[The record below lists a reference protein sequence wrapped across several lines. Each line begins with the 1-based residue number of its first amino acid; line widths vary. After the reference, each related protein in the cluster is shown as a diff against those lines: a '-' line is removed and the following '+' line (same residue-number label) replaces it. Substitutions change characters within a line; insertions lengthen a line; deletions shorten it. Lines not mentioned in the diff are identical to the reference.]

1 MRKMRTIV
9 AAVCCLVCQQLFAAP
24 PAPKE
29 DRQNEPQESVATSN
43 RLGAYVLAGYDNL
56 LKNDRRLQNIGGPMG
71 GLGLAYQLEH
81 GTYSRGAFLFNLGV
95 ETRYGLNIR
104 NGYFDITQRMLYP
117 TDEMFTGY
125 LFRNIREQQT
135 ALDVAAAIM
144 FGGKYKGFFVLA
156 GAKLAYPLM
165 VDYSIKSDVDKVIY
179 DAQAIDYYTDMPNH
193 NLLAGQASGSG
204 RLANR
209 FNPMVSLELGYD
221 FHKPSSQPKS
231 KGKGQQKQKRSFRDF
246 GHCQLSA
253 FVDVGVMNYTPDNM
267 PQFCDLGNEA
277 DIRLSSTSEAVSFA
291 SARMIP
297 FFAGLKFAVLFDL
310 PGKKQKK
317 ETAHYPSILTFVSD
331 ETTGQHIAGAT
342 VTTQSAR
349 KKKKP
354 VVRTTDSKHGRVV
367 KSYAPGKYIISAT
380 HPDYF
385 PVEPVKIT
393 HSDMDDTVRI
403 ALYPKHSLRT
413 QVVDARTGRLVMAQ
427 VSVLDEGGDII
438 ATTTLDSAAQVLSTL
453 VDDRRSYTV
462 CAKAEGYRDT
472 CLTVRNV
479 QDVQLVQLEPVKIR
493 RFVLKNL
500 YFATDKTNILP
511 SSEASLQELFQL
523 LDENPDI
530 RILIIGHTDDV
541 GKDDYNQRLS
551 EGRAKSVKQ
560 EMVKRGI
567 DPTRMRIIGRG
578 EKDPIVANDSDEHR
592 QMNRRVEIEILS
604 GASVDVY

>member
-1 MRKMRTIV
+1 MVT
-9 AAVCCLVCQQLFAAP
+9 
-24 PAPKE
+24 
-29 DRQNEPQESVATSN
+29 TN

-56 LKNDRRLQNIGGPMG
+56 FKNDRRLQNIGGPMG

-81 GTYSRGAFLFNLGV
+81 GTYTRGAFLFNLGL
-95 ETRYGLNIR
+95 EARYGLNIR
-104 NGYFDITQRMLYP
+104 KGDFDVTQRMLYP

-135 ALDVAAAIM
+135 ALDMAAALM
-144 FGGKYKGFFVLA
+144 LGGKFKGFFVMA
-156 GAKLAYPLM
+156 GAKLGYPLLA
-165 VDYSIKSDVDKVIY
+165 DYSIKSDVEKVIY

-193 NLLAGQASGSG
+193 NLTVGQASGSG
-204 RLANR
+204 KLASRL
-209 FNPMVSLELGYD
+209 NPMVSLELGYD
-221 FHKPSSQPKS
+221 FHKPSGQS
-231 KGKGQQKQKRSFRDF
+231 KGNSKGRQKQKRSFKDF

-253 FVDVGVMNYTPDNM
+253 FVDVGVMNYTPDNI
-267 PQFCDLGNEA
+267 PPFCDISDGT
-277 DIRLSSTSEAVSFA
+277 DIRLSSTSEAAPFA
-291 SARMIP
+291 QARMIP
-297 FFAGLKFAVLFDL
+297 FYAGLKFAIMCDL
-310 PGKKQKK
+310 TGKKTKK
-317 ETAHYPSILTFVSD
+317 ETARYPSIVTFVSD
-331 ETTGQHIAGAT
+331 EATGKRIAGAT
-342 VTTQSAR
+342 VTTQAMR

-354 VVRTTDSKHGRVV
+354 VVRTTDAKHGRVA
-367 KSYAPGKYIISAT
+367 KSYAPGNYMISAT

-385 PVEPVKIT
+385 PNNPVKIT
-393 HSDMDDTVRI
+393 HKDMDDTVRI

-413 QVVDARTGRLVMAQ
+413 QVVDARTGRLVTAQ

-438 ATTTLDSAAQVLSTL
+438 AETTLDSAAQVLSTL

-462 CAKAEGYRDT
+462 CAKAEDYRDT

-479 QDVQLVQLEPVKIR
+479 QDVQLVQLEPVKVR

-511 SSEASLQELFQL
+511 SSEASLQELFLL

-592 QMNRRVEIEILS
+592 QMNRRVEIEILG
-604 GASVDVY
+604 GASVDVRISNEQLTR

>member
-9 AAVCCLVCQQLFAAP
+9 AAVCCLVCLQLLAAP

-95 ETRYGLNIR
+95 EARYGLNIR
-104 NGYFDITQRMLYP
+104 KGYFDITQRMRFP

-125 LFRNIREQQT
+125 RFRNIREQQT

-144 FGGKYKGFFVLA
+144 FGGKYKGFFVMA

-165 VDYSIKSDVDKVIY
+165 VDYSIKSDVEKVIY

-231 KGKGQQKQKRSFRDF
+231 KGKGQQKQKRSFKDY

-331 ETTGQHIAGAT
+331 ETTGRHIAGAT

-354 VVRTTDSKHGRVV
+354 VVRTTDSKHGRVA

-393 HSDMDDTVRI
+393 HRDMDDTVRI

-413 QVVDARTGRLVMAQ
+413 QVVDARTGRLVMAH

-438 ATTTLDSAAQVLSTL
+438 ATTALDSAAQTLSAL
-453 VDDRRSYTV
+453 VDNRRTYTV
-462 CAKAEGYRDT
+462 CANAEGYRDT
-472 CLTVRNV
+472 CVTVRNV
-479 QDVQLVQLEPVKIR
+479 QDMLFVQLEPVKVR
-493 RFVLKNL
+493 RFVLKDL
-500 YFATDKTNILP
+500 YFATNKTNILP
-511 SSEASLQELFQL
+511 SSEAALQELFL
-523 LDENPDI
+523 MLDENPEK
-530 RILIIGHTDDV
+530 RILIIGHTDNV

-551 EGRAKSVKQ
+551 EGRAESVKQ

-567 DPTRMRIIGRG
+567 APTRIRTIGRG

-592 QMNRRVEIEILS
+592 QMNRRVEIEILK
-604 GASVDVY
+604 